1 MKKTCCIAALLA
13 VLLVV
18 SGVSFAQG
26 SGKTNGKGVF
36 KLDLEYERLDVDMEM
51 VPASNTTDVNYWNNN
66 FEAPYERDAAVLT
79 ASYGLCRYADAL
91 VSLGYMQDHMMA
103 DSRSG
108 SGSDHTQE
116 GDSAYLWKLGLKF
129 NLYQHRS
136 GFYLGGAAN
145 YSQWESGDDSYTNAD
160 GINEPRSFEV
170 ECKSY
175 DASLY
180 AGMGWKKFTAW
191 AGVEYTEIDIDQ
203 HLRDYPMGDDASY
216 KFELE
221 DNWGALVGLTYT
233 INKNF
238 DVTVGGRF
246 VNQTSF
252 NLGVGYR
259 F

>member
-1 MKKTCCIAALLA
+1 MKKTYCIAALLA

-26 SGKTNGKGVF
+26 SGKTNGQGVF
-36 KLDLEYERLDVDMEM
+36 KLDLEYERLDFDMEM
-51 VPASNTTDVNYWNNN
+51 VSASNTVDVNDWNKTY
-66 FEAPYERDAAVLT
+66 EAPYERDAAVLT
-79 ASYGLCRYADAL
+79 ASYGICNYADVL
-91 VSLGYMQDHMMA
+91 VSLGYMEDDMMA

-108 SGSDHTQE
+108 AETDHTQK

-129 NLYQHRS
+129 NFYQHKS

-145 YSQWESGDDSYTNAD
+145 YSQWESGDDSYTSTP
-160 GINEPRSFEV
+160 GFEPRSFEV

-180 AGMGWKKFTAW
+180 AGMSWKKITAW
-191 AGVEYTEIDIDQ
+191 AGVEYTEVDIEQ
-203 HLRDYPMGDDASY
+203 NLRDYPLGDDASY
-216 KFELE
+216 DFELE

-233 INKNF
+233 INKHF
-238 DVTVGGRF
+238 DVTAGGRF

-252 NLGVGYR
+252 NIGVGYR